1 MEICGRRWLLLW
13 FLRLLTGFNPSL
25 TKVFPRQI
33 LVWNF
38 LRDLIFPSRR
48 LTIALRIMCSVNN
61 VWIRHWGSL
70 EISLSKVACTSWLAF
85 PTNIPNRWLLHQHP
99 VYGYVSFFSIS
110 LQQGSFS
117 EPQHRL
123 LIPEALRMELWIQPS
138 YKWLATMSTEYIYMV
153 YLMLYSRFNLH
164 CYQHLFILLLILL
177 EQSRMWHIS
186 ISPLTSISCT
196 PLISARFEWAASNSP
211 SLCLIY
217 RVTAT

>member
-13 FLRLLTGFNPSL
+13 FLRLLTGLNPSL
-25 TKVFPRQI
+25 TKVVPWQI

-48 LTIALRIMCSVNN
+48 LTIALRIMCSVSN

-70 EISLSKVACTSWLAF
+70 GISLSKVACTSWLAF

-123 LIPEALRMELWIQPS
+123 LIPEALRMELWIQSS
-138 YKWLATMSTEYIYMV
+138 YKCLATMSPESICMV

-164 CYQHLFILLLILL
+164 CYQHLFILL
-177 EQSRMWHIS
+177 SHPSWTVRNVAHIHFP
-186 ISPLTSISCT
+186 INFNIMHATHICE
-196 PLISARFEWAASNSP
+196 IWVDRVRFSESVP
-211 SLCLIY
+211 HL
-217 RVTAT
+217 